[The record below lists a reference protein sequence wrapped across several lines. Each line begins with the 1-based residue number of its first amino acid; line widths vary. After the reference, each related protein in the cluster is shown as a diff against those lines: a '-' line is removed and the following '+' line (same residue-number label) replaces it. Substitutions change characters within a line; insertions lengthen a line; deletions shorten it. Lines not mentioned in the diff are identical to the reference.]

1 MRFPAQR
8 AFHFLLM
15 MTLTSSLCASFTV
28 LLGGC
33 AYSIGTSERRM
44 PEGYKLVAV
53 PVFKNQ
59 SHEVGAEVAF
69 TNAMIREME
78 RHQIAHV
85 VPKADA
91 QVVLDGVIDSIQYI
105 VSNQVNDS
113 SLPRSTILNIEYRI
127 VVGVTLRLKRAS
139 DGVNIWT
146 ESFNAERSYQAP
158 KIGLEGLNS
167 ANSLYNDSA
176 RHDNLSAMATDLMVE
191 AHSRLTENF

>member
-1 MRFPAQR
+1 
-8 AFHFLLM
+8 M
-15 MTLTSSLCASFTV
+15 MVMLTSSLCVSFGF

-33 AYSIGTSERRM
+33 AYSIGTSDRRM

-85 VPKADA
+85 VPKAQA
-91 QVVLDGVIDSIQYI
+91 QVVLDGVIDSIQYL
-105 VSNQVNDS
+105 VTNQTND
-113 SLPRSTILNIEYRI
+113 LAVVPKSTILNTHYSI

-158 KIGLEGLNS
+158 KIALEGLNS

-176 RHDNLSAMATDLMVE
+176 RYDNLSAMATDLMVE

>member
-1 MRFPAQR
+1 MRDPVLRSLLFSM
-8 AFHFLLM
+8 LM
-15 MTLTSSLCASFTV
+15 MLGGTV
-28 LLGGC
+28 PLAFSGC
-33 AYSIGTSERRM
+33 AYSIGNTDRRL

-59 SHEVGAEVAF
+59 SHEVGMEVAF

-78 RHQIAHV
+78 RHQIGRV
-85 VPKADA
+85 VSKADA
-91 QVVLDGVIDSIQYI
+91 QVVLDGVIDSVQYI
-105 VSNQVNDS
+105 VSNQINDTS
-113 SLPRSTILNIEYRI
+113 IPRSTILNTQYQI
-127 VVGVTLRLKRAS
+127 VVGVTLRLRRAS

-146 ESFNAERSYQAP
+146 ESFQAERSYQAP

-176 RHDNLSAMATDLMVE
+176 KHDNLSAMATDLMAE